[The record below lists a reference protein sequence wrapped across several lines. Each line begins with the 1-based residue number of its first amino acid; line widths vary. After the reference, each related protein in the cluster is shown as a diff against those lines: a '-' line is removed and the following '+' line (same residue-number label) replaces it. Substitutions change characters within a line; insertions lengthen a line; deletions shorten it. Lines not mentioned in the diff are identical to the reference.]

1 MRHYACAILSTGTTI
16 LLGLRSPHRRMLA
29 NKWDVIG
36 GKVEEGETLEA
47 ALKRELNEE
56 IGVTPDVYRS
66 VDSVEDPHEIDKGG
80 ATYHMFLV
88 TRWSGGEPELKDD
101 EHVELKWFTPEE
113 AASLENLALEAYR
126 PLFLQLFIGRDE
138 AKSD

>member
-1 MRHYACAILSTGTTI
+1 MRHYACAILSTGTAI
-16 LLGLRSPHRRMLA
+16 LLGLRAPHRRMLA

-56 IGVTPDVYRS
+56 IGVTPETYRS
-66 VDSVEDPHEIDKGG
+66 VGLVEDPHEIDKGG

-88 TRWSGGEPELKDD
+88 TRWSGGEPALKDD
-101 EHVELKWFTPEE
+101 EHVELRWFTPKQ
-113 AASLENLALEAYR
+113 AASLEDLALDAYR
-126 PLFLQLFIGRDE
+126 PLFLQLFAGHDE
-138 AKSD
+138 VKSE